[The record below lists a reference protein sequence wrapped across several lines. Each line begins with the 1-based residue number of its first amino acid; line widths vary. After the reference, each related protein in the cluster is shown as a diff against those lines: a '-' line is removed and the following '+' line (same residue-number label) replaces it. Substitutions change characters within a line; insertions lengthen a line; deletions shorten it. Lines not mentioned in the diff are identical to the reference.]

1 MFSWKCSMVQF
12 LCVCILLREKSSS
25 HVGGSWFWLL
35 KKSSM
40 IVVFLRWKLP
50 HVFWTVWRTH
60 ILWAVIELNL
70 YFEFILDQKSKTFFL
85 DFFLVYREDV
95 FFSSIFHLQKEIM
108 FVFWPFLAPNIASHP
123 EHKSFVFLNML
134 VWLMK
139 ISFLQKLKSTDYPF
153 CVQNTS
159 QKFISDMFYDRRH
172 VYCKCFHLLFL
183 IRCFFIKSI
192 IEKRKIQ
199 FLVTKRG
206 QKPYP
211 ICFFEP

>member
-25 HVGGSWFWLL
+25 HVGGSWFRLL
-35 KKSSM
+35 KKLSM

-50 HVFWTVWRTH
+50 HIFWTVWRTH
-60 ILWAVIELNL
+60 RIKFMFWIYFGSKIKNILSW
-70 YFEFILDQKSKTFFL
+70 FFL
-85 DFFLVYREDV
+85 SLPRRCFC
-95 FFSSIFHLQKEIM
+95 FSSIFHLQKEIM

-159 QKFISDMFYDRRH
+159 
-172 VYCKCFHLLFL
+172 
-183 IRCFFIKSI
+183 
-192 IEKRKIQ
+192 
-199 FLVTKRG
+199 
-206 QKPYP
+206 
-211 ICFFEP
+211 